1 MHKFK
6 IRVYVEVTDRF
17 GVVYHANYIKYF
29 ERARTE
35 FLRQQGYSVETI
47 YQSGYSLLVSKL
59 DVKFLKAAKLD
70 DELIIQTTIEK
81 MKMSLVIFKQEILSL
96 TGDLMTSANVKVVG
110 LDKNNQLCNLTK
122 IMSA

>member
-1 MHKFK
+1 MPKK
-6 IRVYVEVTDRF
+6 KKLKNSQIA
-17 GVVYHANYIKYF
+17 GVLCGMKDALNKNGI
-29 ERARTE
+29 
-35 FLRQQGYSVETI
+35 
-47 YQSGYSLLVSKL
+47 SKL
-59 DVKFLKAAKLD
+59 EKQL
-70 DELIIQTTIEK
+70 IEK